1 MLIQQISLVK
11 NIVCSKIRIYLICL
25 LHAHASN
32 LFAHNC
38 TVVKL
43 RVHTVSYQ
51 SSVFLL
57 FRSKPN
63 EKKKRRKRKRR
74 VKKIDEA
81 KLIDTNNCFDEVDV
95 TCDKLETLCDT
106 IQNGLTE
113 DNKIETQFSSV
124 PIEKRD
130 SYYRLLCLF
139 ESDLGEDCE
148 TPFSDTDI
156 YAEYVSL
163 MYLNGTSIRDEIY
176 ELPAIESQ

>member
-1 MLIQQISLVK
+1 M
-11 NIVCSKIRIYLICL
+11 
-25 LHAHASN
+25 
-32 LFAHNC
+32 
-38 TVVKL
+38 
-43 RVHTVSYQ
+43 
-51 SSVFLL
+51 
-57 FRSKPN
+57 
-63 EKKKRRKRKRR
+63 
-74 VKKIDEA
+74 
-81 KLIDTNNCFDEVDV
+81 DV

-113 DNKIETQFSSV
+113 DKKIETQFSSV

-139 ESDLGEDCE
+139 ESDLVEDCE
-148 TPFSDTDI
+148 TPFSYTDM